1 MIDLS
6 NISLQF
12 TGEYLFQ
19 NVNLKITSGDKICLV
34 GSNGTGKSS
43 LLKMLTGELEPEGG
57 SIHKQKNISIGYL
70 PQDQVVHRGKTLID
84 EVFTALSDIKF
95 LHQKE
100 KEIIEQLELPSI
112 TDEEKDDLVN
122 LLGEVHLRLE
132 ELESYS
138 AEYKIEKIL
147 TGLGFAEQDF
157 RRLTDEFSGGWQ
169 MRIAMAKLLIAQND
183 LLLFD
188 EPTNHLDLD
197 SLQWLIGYIQS
208 FKGSMIIVSHDK
220 NFVNLTTN
228 RTWEIFLR
236 KINPYNGKLNDY
248 LKYKEERDQMLI
260 NQREIQQKKIKDT
273 QRFIERFRYKSTKA
287 RQVQSRIKQLEK
299 IELIEIPD
307 DEEKVNIIFPKPPPS
322 GVFNVE
328 LNGIH
333 KSFGELKLFDGID
346 FRVNRGDK
354 IAFVGPN
361 GAGKTT
367 LAKII
372 AGKIDFNKGERLT
385 GHNNLISY
393 YSQDVADLLNPELDL
408 LETLDSIGSEKTTR
422 LGSPMA
428 RQVGQLRTLL
438 GAFLFTGDDVFK
450 KVGVISGGEKSR
462 LALAKILLSPS
473 NFIILDEPTN
483 HLDYSSKKVLQQALV
498 NFSGSLIL
506 VSHDVEFLKPIAN
519 RVVDIRAGKIKIY
532 EGDIEYY
539 FYKRALEAEQVSII
553 SDRSR
558 QSAGKIGQQSETS
571 SRKEQKRIEAEKRQQ
586 RYKATK
592 DLKTRLAKLEKEIQ
606 QLEQE
611 LEKMNAILINPES
624 YNNRNQ
630 IRELNEKH
638 KELKLSLDK
647 KVKEWEAVSL
657 SLEEIEREF

>member
-19 NVNLKITSGDKICLV
+19 NVNLKISSGDKICLV

-43 LLKMLTGELEPEGG
+43 LLKMLVGQIEPESG
-57 SIHKQKNISIGYL
+57 SINKQKNINIGYL
-70 PQDQVVHRGKTLID
+70 PQDHIVHRGKTLID
-84 EVFTALSDIKF
+84 EVFTALSDIKY
-95 LHQKE
+95 LQQKE
-100 KEIIEQLELPSI
+100 KEIIAQLEISSL

-122 LLGEVHLRLE
+122 QLGEVHQRLE
-132 ELESYS
+132 ELESYD

-147 TGLGFAEQDF
+147 TGLGFAEKDF
-157 RRLTDEFSGGWQ
+157 RRLTDELSGGWQ

-248 LKYKEERDQMLI
+248 LKYKEERDRMLI
-260 NQREIQQKKIKDT
+260 NQREIQQKKMKDT
-273 QRFIERFRYKSTKA
+273 QRFIERFRYKATKA

-299 IELIEIPD
+299 IELVEIPD
-307 DEEKVNIIFPKPPPS
+307 DEGKVKINFPKPPPS
-322 GVFNVE
+322 GVFNIE
-328 LNGIH
+328 LKEIH
-333 KSFGELKLFDGID
+333 KSFGEMKLFEGID

-372 AGKIDFNKGERLT
+372 AGKIDFNKGERIS
-385 GHNNLISY
+385 GHNNIISY
-393 YSQDVADLLNPELDL
+393 YSQDVADSLNPELDL
-408 LETLDSIGSEKTTR
+408 IETLDSVGSEKTI
-422 LGSPMA
+422 
-428 RQVGQLRTLL
+428 GQLRSLL
-438 GAFLFTGDDVFK
+438 GAFLFSGDDVFK
-450 KVGVISGGEKSR
+450 KVGVLSGGEKSR

-483 HLDYSSKKVLQQALV
+483 HLDYSSKRVLQQALV

-506 VSHDVEFLKPIAN
+506 VSHDVEFLKPITN
-519 RVVDIRAGKIKIY
+519 RVVDIRAGKVKIY
-532 EGDIEYY
+532 EGHIEYY
-539 FYKRALEAEQVSII
+539 LYKRNAESEKL
-553 SDRSR
+553 SPSR
-558 QSAGKIGQQSETS
+558 QISGNIEQQSEPT

-592 DLKTRLAKLEKEIQ
+592 DLKERLAKLEKEIHK
-606 QLEQE
+606 LEQE
-611 LEKMNAILINPES
+611 LESINQTLLKPDT
-624 YNNRNQ
+624 YNNLSQ
-630 IRELNEKH
+630 MRELNEKH
-638 KELKLSLDK
+638 AEIKSSLDK
-647 KVKEWEAVSL
+647 KVKEWEEVSL
-657 SLEEIEREF
+657 SLEEVERGFN

>member
-12 TGEYLFQ
+12 TGENLFQ
-19 NVNLKITSGDKICLV
+19 NVNLKINSGDKICLV

-43 LLKMLTGELEPEGG
+43 LLKMLIGQIQPESG
-57 SIHKQKNISIGYL
+57 SINKQKNLTIGYL
-70 PQDQVVHRGKTLID
+70 PQDQIVHKGKTLID
-84 EVFTALSDIKF
+84 EVFTALSDIKY
-95 LHQKE
+95 LQQKE
-100 KEIIEQLELPSI
+100 KEIIADLELASS
-112 TDEEKDDLVN
+112 DEEKEDHVN
-122 LLGEVHLRLE
+122 QLGEVHQRLE
-132 ELESYS
+132 ELESYD

-147 TGLGFAEQDF
+147 TGLGFSEKDF
-157 RRLTDEFSGGWQ
+157 RRLTDELSGGWQ

-236 KINPYNGKLNDY
+236 KINPYNGKLNEY
-248 LKYKEERDQMLI
+248 FKYKEERDQTLI
-260 NQREIQQKKIKDT
+260 NQRENQQKKMKDT

-299 IELIEIPD
+299 IELVEIPD
-307 DEEKVNIIFPKPPPS
+307 DEGKVKINFPKPPPS
-322 GVFNVE
+322 GVFNIE

-333 KSFGELKLFDGID
+333 KSFGEMKLFEGID

-367 LAKII
+367 LSKII
-372 AGKIDFNKGERLT
+372 AGKIDFNKGEKQA
-385 GHNNLISY
+385 GHNTIISY
-393 YSQDVADLLNPELDL
+393 YSQDVADSLDPDLDL
-408 LETLDSIGSEKTTR
+408 LETLDSIGSEKTI
-422 LGSPMA
+422 
-428 RQVGQLRTLL
+428 GQLRTLL
-438 GAFLFTGDDVFK
+438 GAFLFSGDDVFK
-450 KVGVISGGEKSR
+450 KVGVLSGGEKSR
-462 LALAKILLSPS
+462 LALSKILLSPS

-483 HLDYSSKKVLQQALV
+483 HLDYSSKRVLQQALV

-519 RVVDIRAGKIKIY
+519 RVVDVRAGKIKIY

-539 FYKRALEAEQVSII
+539 LYKRNEETKQVSQIKPA
-553 SDRSR
+553 
-558 QSAGKIGQQSETS
+558 QKIDTT

-592 DLKTRLAKLEKEIQ
+592 DLKERSSKLEKEIHK
-606 QLEQE
+606 LEQE
-611 LEKMNAILINPES
+611 LEQLNAVLVDPNV
-624 YNNRNQ
+624 YNDRKK
-630 IRELNEKH
+630 IGELSEKH
-638 KELKLSLDK
+638 TKTKSSLDK
-647 KVKEWEAVSL
+647 NVKQWEEVSL
-657 SLEEIEREF
+657 SLEEIEREFD

>member
-1 MIDLS
+1 M
-6 NISLQF
+6 
-12 TGEYLFQ
+12 
-19 NVNLKITSGDKICLV
+19 LV
-34 GSNGTGKSS
+34 
-43 LLKMLTGELEPEGG
+43 GELEPESGT
-57 SIHKQKNISIGYL
+57 IHKQKNITIGYL

-84 EVFTALSDIKF
+84 EVFTALSDIKY

-100 KEIIEQLELPSI
+100 KEIIEQLESTSLS
-112 TDEEKDDLVN
+112 DEEKNDLVN
-122 LLGEVHLRLE
+122 QLGEVHIRLE

-147 TGLGFAEQDF
+147 TGLGFAEKDF
-157 RRLTDEFSGGWQ
+157 KRLTDEFSGGWQ

-197 SLQWLIGYIQS
+197 SLQWLISYIQG

-273 QRFIERFRYKSTKA
+273 QRFIERFRYKATKA
-287 RQVQSRIKQLEK
+287 KQVQSRIKQLEK
-299 IELIEIPD
+299 VELIEIPD
-307 DEEKVNIIFPKPPPS
+307 DEETVNIRFPNPPPS

-328 LNGIH
+328 LKAIH
-333 KSFGELKLFDGID
+333 KSFGEMKLFEGID
-346 FRVNRGDK
+346 FRVSRGDK

-372 AGKIDFNKGERLT
+372 AGKIDFNKGERLS
-385 GHNNLISY
+385 GHNNIISY
-393 YSQDVADLLNPELDL
+393 YSQDVADSLNPEFDL
-408 LETLDSIGSEKTTR
+408 IETLDSVGTEK
-422 LGSPMA
+422 SI
-428 RQVGQLRTLL
+428 GQLRSLL

-450 KVGVISGGEKSR
+450 KVGVLSGGEKSR

-539 FYKRALEAEQVSII
+539 LYKRNEETQQVSQ
-553 SDRSR
+553 SR
-558 QSAGKIGQQSETS
+558 LLSGKVEQPTDTS
-571 SRKEQKRIEAEKRQQ
+571 SRKEQKRMEAEKRQQ

-592 DLKTRLAKLEKEIQ
+592 DLKERLAKLEKEIHKH
-606 QLEQE
+606 EQE
-611 LEKMNAILINPES
+611 LEKINAALINPDT
-624 YNNRNQ
+624 YNNHTQ
-630 IRELNEKH
+630 IRELNEKY
-638 KELKLSLDK
+638 KVMKLSLDE
-647 KVKEWEAVSL
+647 KVKEWEKVSL
-657 SLEEIEREF
+657 SLEEIEREYN

>member
-12 TGEYLFQ
+12 TGEYLFR
-19 NVNLKITSGDKICLV
+19 NVNLKINSGDKICLV

-43 LLKMLTGELEPEGG
+43 LLKMLVGQLEPESGA
-57 SIHKQKNISIGYL
+57 INKQKNITVGYL

-84 EVFTALSDIKF
+84 EVFTALSDIKS

-100 KEIIEQLELPSI
+100 KEIIAQLESSSLN
-112 TDEEKDDLVN
+112 DEEKEDFVN
-122 LLGEVHLRLE
+122 QLGEVHLRLE

-138 AEYKIEKIL
+138 AESKIEKIL
-147 TGLGFAEQDF
+147 TGLGFAEKDF
-157 RRLTDEFSGGWQ
+157 RRSTDEFSGGWQ

-273 QRFIERFRYKSTKA
+273 QRFIERFRYKATKA

-299 IELIEIPD
+299 VELIEIPD
-307 DEEKVNIIFPKPPPS
+307 DEGRVNIRFPNPPPS

-328 LNGIH
+328 LKGIH
-333 KSFGELKLFDGID
+333 KSFGEMKLFDGID
-346 FRVNRGDK
+346 LRVNRGDK

-372 AGKIDFNKGERLT
+372 AGKIDFNNGERQS
-385 GHNNLISY
+385 GHNNIISY
-393 YSQDVADLLNPELDL
+393 YSQDVADSLNPDIDL
-408 LETLDSIGSEKTTR
+408 IETLDSVGSEKTI
-422 LGSPMA
+422 
-428 RQVGQLRTLL
+428 GQLRSLL

-450 KVGVISGGEKSR
+450 KVGVLSGGEKSR

-506 VSHDVEFLKPIAN
+506 VSHDVEFLKPVAN
-519 RVVDIRAGKIKIY
+519 RVVDIRSGKVKFY

-539 FYKRALEAEQVSII
+539 LYKRNEETEQVSQI
-553 SDRSR
+553 
-558 QSAGKIGQQSETS
+558 KVEQQSETS
-571 SRKEQKRIEAEKRQQ
+571 SRKEQKRIEAEQ
-586 RYKATK
+586 RNKKYALTK
-592 DLKTRLAKLEKEIQ
+592 DLKKKISDLEKKIAALEIK
-606 QLEQE
+606 EKE
-611 LEKMNAILINPES
+611 LESLLLDPSIYGDHQKIMD
-624 YNNRNQ
+624 
-630 IRELNEKH
+630 LNDEYQKVKH
-638 KELKLSLDK
+638 SLTV
-647 KVKEWEAVSL
+647 KVKEWEEVSL
-657 SLEEIEREF
+657 SLEEIEKEFNQS

>member
-19 NVNLKITSGDKICLV
+19 NVNLKINSGDKICLV

-43 LLKMLTGELEPEGG
+43 LLKMLVGQIEPETG
-57 SIHKQKNISIGYL
+57 SIQKQKNITIGYL

-84 EVFTALSDIKF
+84 EVFTALSNIKS

-100 KEIIEQLELPSI
+100 KDIISQLESTSL

-122 LLGEVHLRLE
+122 QLGEVHQRLE

-147 TGLGFAEQDF
+147 TGLGFAEKDF
-157 RRLTDEFSGGWQ
+157 QRLTDEFSGGWQ

-248 LKYKEERDQMLI
+248 LKYKEERDQTLI
-260 NQREIQQKKIKDT
+260 NQRENQQKKIKDT

-299 IELIEIPD
+299 IELVEIPD
-307 DEEKVNIIFPKPPPS
+307 DEGKVNIRFPNPPPS
-322 GVFNVE
+322 GAFNVE

-333 KSFGELKLFDGID
+333 KYFGELKLFDGID

-367 LAKII
+367 LSKII
-372 AGKIDFNKGERLT
+372 AGKIDFNRGERIN
-385 GHNNLISY
+385 GHNNIISY
-393 YSQDVADLLNPELDL
+393 YSQDVADSLNPEFDL
-408 LETLDSIGSEKTTR
+408 IETLDSVGTDKSI
-422 LGSPMA
+422 
-428 RQVGQLRTLL
+428 GQLRSLL

-450 KVGVISGGEKSR
+450 KVGVLSGGEKSR

-519 RVVDIRAGKIKIY
+519 RVVDIRTGKIKIY

-539 FYKRALEAEQVSII
+539 LYKRNEETQQAQQEKVEQPT
-553 SDRSR
+553 
-558 QSAGKIGQQSETS
+558 ELS
-571 SRKEQKRIEAEKRQQ
+571 SRKEQKRIEAEKRNQ

-592 DLKTRLAKLEKEIQ
+592 DLKERLAKLEKEIHR
-606 QLEQE
+606 LEQE
-611 LEKMNAILINPES
+611 IEKINAVLTNPDS
-624 YNNRNQ
+624 YNNHTQ
-630 IRELNEKH
+630 IRELNEKYNQ
-638 KELKLSLDK
+638 LKQSLDE
-647 KVKEWEAVSL
+647 KVKEWEEL
-657 SLEEIEREF
+657 SVRLEEIEKEFN

>member
-19 NVNLKITSGDKICLV
+19 NVNLKISSGDKICLV

-43 LLKMLTGELEPEGG
+43 LLKMLVGGLEPESG
-57 SIHKQKNISIGYL
+57 SIHKQKNIAIGYL
-70 PQDQVVHRGKTLID
+70 PQDNVVHRGKTLID
-84 EVFTALSDIKF
+84 EVFTALSDIKY

-100 KEIIEQLELPSI
+100 KEILEQLGSI
-112 TDEEKDDLVN
+112 SLSDEEKEDLVN
-122 LLGEVHLRLE
+122 QLGEVHLRLE

-147 TGLGFAEQDF
+147 TGLGFAEKDF
-157 RRLTDEFSGGWQ
+157 RRLTDELSGGWQ

-236 KINPYNGKLNDY
+236 KIIPYNGKLNEY
-248 LKYKEERDQMLI
+248 LKYKEERDQQLI
-260 NQREIQQKKIKDT
+260 NQRENQQKKIKDT
-273 QRFIERFRYKSTKA
+273 QQFIERFRYKATKA

-299 IELIEIPD
+299 VELIEIPD
-307 DEEKVNIIFPKPPPS
+307 DEGKVNIRFPKPPPS

-328 LNGIH
+328 LNAIH
-333 KSFGELKLFDGID
+333 KSFGEMKLFDGID

-367 LAKII
+367 FARII
-372 AGKIDFNKGERLT
+372 AGKIDFNKGERVS
-385 GHNNLISY
+385 GHNNIISY
-393 YSQDVADLLNPELDL
+393 YSQDVADSLNPEFDL
-408 LETLDSIGSEKTTR
+408 IETLDSIGTDKSI
-422 LGSPMA
+422 
-428 RQVGQLRTLL
+428 GQLRTLL

-450 KVGVISGGEKSR
+450 KVGVLSGGEKSR

-483 HLDYSSKKVLQQALV
+483 HLDYSSKRVLQQALV

-519 RVVDIRAGKIKIY
+519 RVVDIRSAYRQAGLSKLKIY

-539 FYKRALEAEQVSII
+539 LYKHKEETERILPI
-553 SDRSR
+553 
-558 QSAGKIGQQSETS
+558 KTKQQNETT
-571 SRKEQKRIEAEKRQQ
+571 SRKDQKRIEAEKRQQ
-586 RYKATK
+586 KYNATK
-592 DLKTRLAKLEKEIQ
+592 DLKMKLSKLEKEIH
-606 QLEQE
+606 QLEKE
-611 LEKMNAILINPES
+611 LEKISAVLINPDS
-624 YNNRNQ
+624 YNNPNQ
-630 IRELNEKH
+630 IKELKEKH
-638 KELKLSLDK
+638 QKLKLSLDK
-647 KVKEWEAVSL
+647 KVKEWEKVSL
-657 SLEEIEREF
+657 SLEEIEKEFSD

>member
-12 TGEYLFQ
+12 TGENLFQ
-19 NVNLKITSGDKICLV
+19 NVNLKINSGDKICLV

-43 LLKMLTGELEPEGG
+43 LLKMLVGNVEPESGT
-57 SIHKQKNISIGYL
+57 IHKQKNIAIGYL
-70 PQDQVVHRGKTLID
+70 PQDHVVHRGKTLID
-84 EVFTALSDIKF
+84 EVFTALSDIKY

-100 KEIIEQLELPSI
+100 KEILERLELSSLS
-112 TDEEKDDLVN
+112 DEEKDDLVN
-122 LLGEVHLRLE
+122 QLGEVHLRLE

-147 TGLGFAEQDF
+147 TGLGFAEKDF
-157 RRLTDEFSGGWQ
+157 KRLTDEFSGGWQ
-169 MRIAMAKLLIAQND
+169 MRVAMAKLLIAQND

-236 KINPYNGKLNDY
+236 KIIPYNGKLNDY
-248 LKYKEERDQMLI
+248 LKYKEERDQTLI
-260 NQREIQQKKIKDT
+260 NQRENQQKKIKDT
-273 QRFIERFRYKSTKA
+273 EKFIERFRYKSTKA

-299 IELIEIPD
+299 IELVEIPD
-307 DEEKVNIIFPKPPPS
+307 DEGKVNIRFPNPPPS
-322 GVFNVE
+322 GAFNVE

-333 KSFGELKLFDGID
+333 KSFGEMKLFDGID

-361 GAGKTT
+361 GTGKTT

-372 AGKIDFNKGERLT
+372 AGKIDINKGERLS
-385 GHNNLISY
+385 GHNNIISY
-393 YSQDVADLLNPELDL
+393 YSQDVADSLIPELDL
-408 LETLDSIGSEKTTR
+408 LETLDSIGTEK
-422 LGSPMA
+422 SI
-428 RQVGQLRTLL
+428 GQLRTLL
-438 GAFLFTGDDVFK
+438 GAFLFSGDDVFK
-450 KVGVISGGEKSR
+450 KVGVLSGGEKSR

-519 RVVDIRAGKIKIY
+519 RVVDIRAGKVKIY

-539 FYKRALEAEQVSII
+539 FYKRNSETEKVSSIRI
-553 SDRSR
+553 E
-558 QSAGKIGQQSETS
+558 QQSETS
-571 SRKEQKRIEAEKRQQ
+571 SRKELKRIEAEKRQQ

-592 DLKTRLAKLEKEIQ
+592 DLKEKLAKLEKEIHSH
-606 QLEQE
+606 EKE
-611 LEKMNAILINPES
+611 LERINAVLIKPDS
-624 YNNRNQ
+624 YNNPNQ
-630 IRELNEKH
+630 IKDLNEKH
-638 KELKLSLDK
+638 KELKLKLD
-647 KVKEWEAVSL
+647 VVTKEWEEVSL
-657 SLEEIEREF
+657 SLEEIEREFN

>member
-1 MIDLS
+1 MIDLL

-19 NVNLKITSGDKICLV
+19 NVNLKINSGDKICLV

-43 LLKMLTGELEPEGG
+43 LLKMLTEKLEPESGL
-57 SIHKQKNISIGYL
+57 IQKQKNVAIGYL
-70 PQDQVVHRGKTLID
+70 PQDQVVHRGTTLID
-84 EVFTALSDIKF
+84 EVFTALSDIKS

-100 KEIIEQLELPSI
+100 KEIISQLELSSLS
-112 TDEEKDDLVN
+112 DEEKVDLVN
-122 LLGEVHLRLE
+122 RLGEVHVRLE
-132 ELESYS
+132 ELEFYS
-138 AEYKIEKIL
+138 AESKIEKIL
-147 TGLGFAEQDF
+147 TGLGFAEKDF
-157 RRLTDEFSGGWQ
+157 KRLTDEFSGGWQ

-197 SLQWLIGYIQS
+197 SLQWLTDYIQS

-220 NFVNLTTN
+220 NFVNLTTD

-236 KINPYNGKLNDY
+236 KVNPYNGKLNDY

-273 QRFIERFRYKSTKA
+273 QRFIERFRYKATKA
-287 RQVQSRIKQLEK
+287 KQVQSRIKQLEK

-307 DEEKVNIIFPKPPPS
+307 DEETVKIRFPNPPPS

-328 LNGIH
+328 LKGIY
-333 KSFGELKLFDGID
+333 KSFGEMKLFDGID

-372 AGKIDFNKGERLT
+372 ADKMDFNKGERIN
-385 GHNNLISY
+385 GHNNIISY
-393 YSQDVADLLNPELDL
+393 YSQDVADTLKPDIDL
-408 LETLDSIGSEKTTR
+408 IETLDSVGSEKTI
-422 LGSPMA
+422 
-428 RQVGQLRTLL
+428 GQLRSLL

-450 KVGVISGGEKSR
+450 KVGVLSGGEKSR

-519 RVVDIRAGKIKIY
+519 RVVDIRAGKLKIY

-539 FYKRALEAEQVSII
+539 LYKRNEETQEVVTDKTEQPT
-553 SDRSR
+553 
-558 QSAGKIGQQSETS
+558 ETS

-592 DLKTRLAKLEKEIQ
+592 DLKERLTKLEKEIHK
-606 QLEQE
+606 LEQE
-611 LEKMNAILINPES
+611 LEKIHAELINPDT
-624 YNNRNQ
+624 YNNHTQ
-630 IRELNEKH
+630 IRELNEKN
-638 KELKLSLDK
+638 KEIKLSLDE
-647 KVKEWEAVSL
+647 KVKEWEEVSL
-657 SLEEIEREF
+657 SLEEIEKEFS

>member
-19 NVNLKITSGDKICLV
+19 NVNLKISSGDKICLV
-34 GSNGTGKSS
+34 GSNGTGKTS
-43 LLKMLTGELEPEGG
+43 LLKMLVGQIQPESGF
-57 SIHKQKNISIGYL
+57 INKQKNIAIGYL

-84 EVFTALSDIKF
+84 EVFTALSDIKY

-100 KEIIEQLELPSI
+100 KEILTQLEFSSLS
-112 TDEEKDDLVN
+112 DEEKDDLVN
-122 LLGEVHLRLE
+122 QLGEVHIRLE
-132 ELESYS
+132 ELESYT

-147 TGLGFAEQDF
+147 TGLGFAEKEF

-197 SLQWLIGYIQS
+197 SLQWLIGYIQG

-228 RTWEIFLR
+228 RTWEIYLR

-260 NQREIQQKKIKDT
+260 NQRENQQKKIKDT

-299 IELIEIPD
+299 VDLIEIPD
-307 DEEKVNIIFPKPPPS
+307 EEGHVNIRFPKPPPS
-322 GVFNVE
+322 GVFNVD

-333 KSFGELKLFDGID
+333 KSFGEMKLFEGID

-372 AGKIDFNKGERLT
+372 AGKIDINKGERLS
-385 GHNNLISY
+385 GHNNIISY
-393 YSQDVADLLNPELDL
+393 YSQDVADSLNPEFDL
-408 LETLDSIGSEKTTR
+408 IETLDSVGTDKTI
-422 LGSPMA
+422 
-428 RQVGQLRTLL
+428 GQLRSLL

-450 KVGVISGGEKSR
+450 KVGVLSGGEKSR

-519 RVVDIRAGKIKIY
+519 RVVDIRAGKVKFY

-539 FYKRALEAEQVSII
+539 LYKRNAETQQVEQ
-553 SDRSR
+553 SR
-558 QSAGKIGQQSETS
+558 LLSGKVEQSTETS
-571 SRKEQKRIEAEKRQQ
+571 SRKEQKRVEAEQ
-586 RYKATK
+586 RNKKYAMTK
-592 DLKTRLAKLEKEIQ
+592 DLKKKISDLEKKIAA
-606 QLEQE
+606 LEKKEKE
-611 LEKMNAILINPES
+611 LESLLLDPSIYGDHQKIMD
-624 YNNRNQ
+624 
-630 IRELNEKH
+630 LNGEYQKVKH
-638 KELKLSLDK
+638 SLTA
-647 KVKEWEAVSL
+647 KVKEWEEVSL
-657 SLEEIEREF
+657 SLEEIEREFD

>member
-19 NVNLKITSGDKICLV
+19 DVNLKINSGDKICLV

-43 LLKMLTGELEPEGG
+43 LLKMLTGELEPESG
-57 SIHKQKNISIGYL
+57 SIQKRKNITIGYL

-84 EVFTALSDIKF
+84 EVFTALSDIKY

-100 KEIIEQLELPSI
+100 KEILTQLDSSSLS
-112 TDEEKDDLVN
+112 DEEKEDLVN
-122 LLGEVHLRLE
+122 QLGEVHLRLE
-132 ELESYS
+132 ELESYN

-147 TGLGFAEQDF
+147 TGLGFAEKDF

-197 SLQWLIGYIQS
+197 SLQWLIGYIQR

-236 KINPYNGKLNDY
+236 KINPYKGKLNDY
-248 LKYKEERDQMLI
+248 LKYKEERDQTLI
-260 NQREIQQKKIKDT
+260 NQRENQQKKIKDT
-273 QRFIERFRYKSTKA
+273 ERFIERFRYKSTKA

-299 IELIEIPD
+299 IELVEIPD
-307 DEEKVNIIFPKPPPS
+307 DEGKVNIRFPKPPPS

-328 LNGIH
+328 LNAIH
-333 KSFGELKLFDGID
+333 KSFGEMKLFDGID

-367 LAKII
+367 FAKII
-372 AGKIDFNKGERLT
+372 AGKIDINKGERLS
-385 GHNNLISY
+385 GHNNIISY
-393 YSQDVADLLNPELDL
+393 YSQDVADSLDPNIDL
-408 LETLDSIGSEKTTR
+408 IETLDLIGSDKTI
-422 LGSPMA
+422 
-428 RQVGQLRTLL
+428 GQLRTIL

-450 KVGVISGGEKSR
+450 KVGVLSGGEKSR

-519 RVVDIRAGKIKIY
+519 RVVDIRPAYRQAGQSKLKIY

-539 FYKRALEAEQVSII
+539 LYKRNDETEQLSP
-553 SDRSR
+553 SR
-558 QSAGKIGQQSETS
+558 QMSGKIEQQSETS
-571 SRKEQKRIEAEKRQQ
+571 SRKEQKRIEAKKRQQ

-592 DLKTRLAKLEKEIQ
+592 DWKDKLAKLEKEIHR
-606 QLEQE
+606 LELE
-611 LEKMNAILINPES
+611 LEKINAVLINPDS
-624 YNNRNQ
+624 YNNHIQ
-630 IRELNEKH
+630 LRELNEKH
-638 KELKLSLDK
+638 NELKLKLDEQ
-647 KVKEWEAVSL
+647 VKDWEEVSL
-657 SLEEIEREF
+657 SLEEIEREFG

>member
-19 NVNLKITSGDKICLV
+19 NVNLKINSGDKICLV

-43 LLKMLTGELEPEGG
+43 LLKILIGQIETESG
-57 SIHKQKNISIGYL
+57 SIQKQKNITIGYL

-84 EVFTALSDIKF
+84 EVFTALSNIKS
-95 LHQKE
+95 LQQKE
-100 KEIIEQLELPSI
+100 KEIISQLESTSL
-112 TDEEKDDLVN
+112 TDEEKEDLVN
-122 LLGEVHLRLE
+122 QLGEVHLRLE

-147 TGLGFAEQDF
+147 TGLGFEEKDF

-248 LKYKEERDQMLI
+248 LKYKEERDRQLL
-260 NQREIQQKKIKDT
+260 NQRENQQKKIKDT

-299 IELIEIPD
+299 VELIEIPD
-307 DEEKVNIIFPKPPPS
+307 DEEHVNIRFPKPPPS

-333 KSFGELKLFDGID
+333 KSFDELKLFDGID
-346 FRVNRGDK
+346 FRVNRAEK

-372 AGKIDFNKGERLT
+372 AGKIDFNKGERLS
-385 GHNNLISY
+385 GHNNIISY
-393 YSQDVADLLNPELDL
+393 YSQDVADSLNPDIDL
-408 LETLDSIGSEKTTR
+408 IETLDLVGSEK
-422 LGSPMA
+422 SI
-428 RQVGQLRTLL
+428 GQLRSLL
-438 GAFLFTGDDVFK
+438 GAFLFSGDDVFK
-450 KVGVISGGEKSR
+450 KVGVLSGGEKSR

-539 FYKRALEAEQVSII
+539 LYKRNEETEQVS
-553 SDRSR
+553 
-558 QSAGKIGQQSETS
+558 QTKVEQPNETS

-586 RYKATK
+586 RYIATK
-592 DLKTRLAKLEKEIQ
+592 DLKERLTKLEKEIHK
-606 QLEQE
+606 LEQE
-611 LEKMNAILINPES
+611 IEKINATLINPDS
-624 YNNRNQ
+624 YNNHSQ

-638 KELKLSLDK
+638 KELKLSLDE
-647 KVKEWEAVSL
+647 KVNEWEEVSL
-657 SLEEIEREF
+657 SLEKIEREFN

>member
-19 NVNLKITSGDKICLV
+19 NVNLKIHSGDKICLV

-43 LLKMLTGELEPEGG
+43 LLKMLVGQIEPESG
-57 SIHKQKNISIGYL
+57 SINKQKNITIGYL
-70 PQDQVVHRGKTLID
+70 PQDQVVHHGKTLIN
-84 EVFTALSDIKF
+84 EVFTALSDIKS

-100 KEIIEQLELPSI
+100 EEIISQLESSSL
-112 TDEEKDDLVN
+112 TDEEKEDIVN
-122 LLGEVHLRLE
+122 QLGEVHLRLE

-147 TGLGFAEQDF
+147 TGLGFAEKDF

-169 MRIAMAKLLIAQND
+169 MRIAMAKLLISQND

-273 QRFIERFRYKSTKA
+273 QRFIERFRYKATKA
-287 RQVQSRIKQLEK
+287 KQVQSRIKQLEK
-299 IELIEIPD
+299 VELIEIPD
-307 DEEKVNIIFPKPPPS
+307 DESTVNIRFSKPPPS
-322 GVFNVE
+322 GVINVE
-328 LNGIH
+328 LEGIY
-333 KSFGELKLFDGID
+333 KSFGEMKLFEGID

-367 LAKII
+367 LAKIL
-372 AGKIDFNKGERLT
+372 AAKIDFNKGERLS
-385 GHNNLISY
+385 GHNNIISY
-393 YSQDVADLLNPELDL
+393 YSQDVADSLNPEFDL
-408 LETLDSIGSEKTTR
+408 IETLDSVGSEK
-422 LGSPMA
+422 SI
-428 RQVGQLRTLL
+428 GQLRSLL

-450 KVGVISGGEKSR
+450 KVGVLSGGEKSR

-498 NFSGSLIL
+498 NFPGSLIL

-519 RVVDIRAGKIKIY
+519 RVVDIRSGKIKIY

-539 FYKRALEAEQVSII
+539 LYKRNEETQQVSPE
-553 SDRSR
+553 
-558 QSAGKIGQQSETS
+558 KIESQTDTS
-571 SRKEQKRIEAEKRQQ
+571 SRKEQKRVEAEKRQQ

-592 DLKTRLAKLEKEIQ
+592 NLKERLTKLEKEIH
-606 QLEQE
+606 E
-611 LEKMNAILINPES
+611 LEK
-624 YNNRNQ
+624 
-630 IRELNEKH
+630 
-638 KELKLSLDK
+638 
-647 KVKEWEAVSL
+647 
-657 SLEEIEREF
+657 

>member
-19 NVNLKITSGDKICLV
+19 NVNLKINSGDKICLV

-43 LLKMLTGELEPEGG
+43 LLKMLVGQIEPETG
-57 SIHKQKNISIGYL
+57 SISKQKNITIGYL
-70 PQDQVVHRGKTLID
+70 PQDNVIHRGKTLID
-84 EVFTALSDIKF
+84 EVFTALSDIKY

-100 KEIIEQLELPSI
+100 KEILSELELPSLND
-112 TDEEKDDLVN
+112 DEKEDLVN
-122 LLGEVHLRLE
+122 QLGEVHQRLE

-147 TGLGFAEQDF
+147 TGLGFAEKDF

-197 SLQWLIGYIQS
+197 SLQWLIGYIQG

-236 KINPYNGKLNDY
+236 KINPYHGKLNDY
-248 LKYKEERDQMLI
+248 LKYKEERDRTLI
-260 NQREIQQKKIKDT
+260 NQRENQQKKIKDT

-299 IELIEIPD
+299 VELIEIPD
-307 DEEKVNIIFPKPPPS
+307 EEGHVNIRFPKPPPS

-328 LNGIH
+328 LKGIH
-333 KSFGELKLFDGID
+333 KSFGELKLFIGID

-367 LAKII
+367 LSKII
-372 AGKIDFNKGERLT
+372 AGKIDINKGERIN
-385 GHNNLISY
+385 GHNNIISY
-393 YSQDVADLLNPELDL
+393 YSQDVADSLNPEFDL
-408 LETLDSIGSEKTTR
+408 IETLDSVGTDKSI
-422 LGSPMA
+422 
-428 RQVGQLRTLL
+428 GQLRTLL

-450 KVGVISGGEKSR
+450 KVGVLSGGEKSR

-519 RVVDIRAGKIKIY
+519 RVIDIRSGKVKFY

-539 FYKRALEAEQVSII
+539 LYKRNAETQLVEQ
-553 SDRSR
+553 SR
-558 QSAGKIGQQSETS
+558 LLSGKVEQQTETS
-571 SRKEQKRIEAEKRQQ
+571 SRKEQKRVEAEQ
-586 RYKATK
+586 RNKKYALTK
-592 DLKTRLAKLEKEIQ
+592 DLKKKISDLEKKIAALEIK
-606 QLEQE
+606 EKE
-611 LEKMNAILINPES
+611 LESLLLDPSIYGDHQKIMD
-624 YNNRNQ
+624 
-630 IRELNEKH
+630 LNGEYQKV
-638 KELKLSLDK
+638 KQSLTA
-647 KVKEWEAVSL
+647 KVKEWEEVSL
-657 SLEEIEREF
+657 SLEEIEREFD

>member
-19 NVNLKITSGDKICLV
+19 NVNLKISSGDKICLV
-34 GSNGTGKSS
+34 GSNGTGKTS
-43 LLKMLTGELEPEGG
+43 LLKMLVGQIQPESG
-57 SIHKQKNISIGYL
+57 SINKQKNIAIGYL
-70 PQDQVVHRGKTLID
+70 PQDQVIHRGKTLID
-84 EVFTALSDIKF
+84 EVFTALSDIKY

-100 KEIIEQLELPSI
+100 NEILTQLESTSLSN
-112 TDEEKDDLVN
+112 EEKEDLVN
-122 LLGEVHLRLE
+122 QLGEVHQRLE
-132 ELESYS
+132 ELESYN

-147 TGLGFAEQDF
+147 TGLGFAEKDF

-169 MRIAMAKLLIAQND
+169 MRIAMAKLLIGQND

-197 SLQWLIGYIQS
+197 SLQWLIGYIQG

-260 NQREIQQKKIKDT
+260 NQRENQQKKIKDT
-273 QRFIERFRYKSTKA
+273 QSFIERFRYKSTKA

-299 IELIEIPD
+299 VELIEIPD
-307 DEEKVNIIFPKPPPS
+307 EEGHVNIRFPKPPPS

-328 LNGIH
+328 LNSIH
-333 KSFGELKLFDGID
+333 KSFGEMKLFDGID

-372 AGKIDFNKGERLT
+372 AGKIDINKGERVN
-385 GHNNLISY
+385 GHNNVISY
-393 YSQDVADLLNPELDL
+393 YSQDVADSLNPEFDL
-408 LETLDSIGSEKTTR
+408 IETLDSIGTDKTI
-422 LGSPMA
+422 
-428 RQVGQLRTLL
+428 GQLRSLL

-450 KVGVISGGEKSR
+450 KVGVLSGGEKSR

-519 RVVDIRAGKIKIY
+519 RVVDIRSGKIKIY

-539 FYKRALEAEQVSII
+539 LYKRNAETEPVSNN
-553 SDRSR
+553 
-558 QSAGKIGQQSETS
+558 KIEQLADTS
-571 SRKEQKRIEAEKRQQ
+571 SRKEQKRIEAEQ
-586 RYKATK
+586 RNKKYALTK
-592 DLKTRLAKLEKEIQ
+592 DLKKKISDLEKKIAALEIK
-606 QLEQE
+606 EKE
-611 LEKMNAILINPES
+611 LESLLLDPSIYGDHQKIMD
-624 YNNRNQ
+624 
-630 IRELNEKH
+630 LNGEYQKV
-638 KELKLSLDK
+638 KQSLKA
-647 KVKEWEAVSL
+647 KVKEWEEVSL
-657 SLEEIEREF
+657 SLEEVEKGFS

>member
-1 MIDLS
+1 MIDLV
-6 NISLQF
+6 NLSLQF
-12 TGEYLFQ
+12 GGKYLFR
-19 NVNLKITSGDKICLV
+19 NVNFKIHSGDKICLV

-43 LLKMLTGELEPEGG
+43 LLKMLVGEIEPESG
-57 SIHKQKNISIGYL
+57 SIQKQKNITIGYL
-70 PQDQVVHRGKTLID
+70 PQDQVVHKGKTLID
-84 EVFTALSDIKF
+84 EVFTALSDIKS
-95 LHQKE
+95 LQQKE
-100 KEIIEQLELPSI
+100 KEIITQLESFSL
-112 TDEEKDDLVN
+112 TDEEKEDLVN
-122 LLGEVHLRLE
+122 QLGEVHLRLE
-132 ELESYS
+132 ELESYN

-147 TGLGFAEQDF
+147 TGLGFAEKDF

-273 QRFIERFRYKSTKA
+273 QKFIERFRYKATKA

-299 IELIEIPD
+299 VELIEIPD
-307 DEEKVNIIFPKPPPS
+307 DEETVNIRFPDPPPS
-322 GVFNVE
+322 GVYNVE
-328 LNGIH
+328 LKGIY
-333 KSFGELKLFDGID
+333 KSFGEMKLFEGID
-346 FRVNRGDK
+346 FKVKRGDK

-367 LAKII
+367 LSKII
-372 AGKIDFNKGERLT
+372 AGKIDIDKGERIN
-385 GHNNLISY
+385 GHNNIISY
-393 YSQDVADLLNPELDL
+393 YSQDVADSLNPEYDL
-408 LETLDSIGSEKTTR
+408 LETLDSVGTDKTI
-422 LGSPMA
+422 
-428 RQVGQLRTLL
+428 GQLRSLL

-450 KVGVISGGEKSR
+450 KVRVLSGGEKSR

-539 FYKRALEAEQVSII
+539 LYKRDDVKTQYFAS
-553 SDRSR
+553 
-558 QSAGKIGQQSETS
+558 QQQNETS
-571 SRKEQKRIEAEKRQQ
+571 SRKEQKRIEAEQ
-586 RYKATK
+586 RNKKYVMTK
-592 DLKTRLAKLEKEIQ
+592 DLKKKISDLEKKIAALEIK
-606 QLEQE
+606 
-611 LEKMNAILINPES
+611 EKEFEGLLLDPSIYGDHQKIMD
-624 YNNRNQ
+624 
-630 IRELNEKH
+630 LNSEYQKV
-638 KELKLSLDK
+638 KQSLTA
-647 KVKEWEAVSL
+647 KVKEWEEVSL
-657 SLEEIEREF
+657 RLEEIEREFST